1 MHCFAEVEHG
11 GAKRAS
17 AHTLSGLSRSTCF
30 QAGGAAANARN
41 WTRRDEPPT
50 MPRRMASLSALHLRP
65 LLALVVLA
73 SGCGPAPAPAAAPD
87 ETPELTSASPAAP
100 ESPAA
105 EPPAVE
111 TGTPEP
117 APAPSAPAPSSA
129 AAAPQDTRG
138 KAEIQQVMAE
148 NRDKVR
154 ACYEAVLPNN
164 PGSKGDL
171 VVDFTIDPRGEVKQA
186 EVNWSASDLHIPE
199 LDTCAVDV
207 VKAIKFPASSRGLES
222 KVTYPFNFNPPRPGK
237 PAPRTESA
245 GPSR

>member
-1 MHCFAEVEHG
+1 
-11 GAKRAS
+11 
-17 AHTLSGLSRSTCF
+17 
-30 QAGGAAANARN
+30 
-41 WTRRDEPPT
+41 
-50 MPRRMASLSALHLRP
+50 MPRRMVSLSALHLRP

-87 ETPELTSASPAAP
+87 ETPELTGASPAAP
-100 ESPAA
+100 EAPAAEAPAA
-105 EPPAVE
+105 EPPAEESVAA
-111 TGTPEP
+111 EP
-117 APAPSAPAPSSA
+117 AQSSA
-129 AAAPQDTRG
+129 VAAPQDTRG
-138 KAEIQQVMAE
+138 KAEIQQVMAD

-154 ACYEAVLPNN
+154 ACYDAVLANN
-164 PGSKGDL
+164 PGSKGAL

-199 LDTCAVDV
+199 LDTCAVDA